1 MKTSRSSA
9 NTGFSRVLNLSM
21 ARRGFTLI
29 ELLVVI
35 AIIAILAAML
45 LPALGAAKVK
55 AQALRCMS
63 NSRQLMLGW
72 IQYPG
77 DNNDQLVNNYG
88 GNSAALEQQNKT
100 YRSWVNDYLSWNAND
115 MFMNPM
121 DDTDGITQA
130 PFYQYTRSTSIYKC
144 PADSYVSLPQRA
156 AGIKSRPRSYSM
168 NGFFGAFLP
177 PEKIAPNSYAALHP
191 DRNNNY
197 STYRQFLTS
206 TGIRFPS
213 RLFVLM
219 DEHPDSINDGFLQT
233 DPTPTP
239 AAFADLPASYHGGAC
254 GIAYADGH
262 SEIHMWRSKACTIL
276 PVTYSTQQPHAPWPA
291 FSTDSSGAGL
301 QDGLW
306 LGQRASVLAQ

>member
-1 MKTSRSSA
+1 MQTSRSSA
-9 NTGFSRVLNLSM
+9 NTGFGRVRHLSI
-21 ARRGFTLI
+21 ARNGFTLI

-45 LPALGAAKVK
+45 LPALGAAKIK

-88 GNSAALEQQNKT
+88 GGSPALEEKNQT
-100 YRSWVNDYLSWNAND
+100 YRSWVNNVMSWQVTDPIVGMRVDNL
-115 MFMNPM
+115 
-121 DDTDGITQA
+121 DGITKA
-130 PFYQYTRSTSIYKC
+130 PFFQYTLNRAIYKC
-144 PADSYVSLPQRA
+144 PADNYVSSAQRG
-156 AGIKSRPRSYSM
+156 AGVTSRPRSYSM

-177 PEKIAPNSYAALHP
+177 PDKIGLHP
-191 DRNNNY
+191 NLNNNY
-197 STYRQFLTS
+197 PTYRQFLTS
-206 TGIRFPS
+206 TSIRFPS
-213 RLFVLM
+213 RLFVM
-219 DEHPDSINDGFLQT
+219 IDEHPDSINDGYMQT

-254 GIAYADGH
+254 GIAFADGH

-276 PVTYSTQQPHAPWPA
+276 PVTYPLTKPSWPS
-291 FSTDSSGAGL
+291 FSTDSSGLGL

-306 LGQRASVLAQ
+306 LGQRASILAQ